1 MFNKIKKLAK
11 KAKEALK
18 HVIEKVEEYVMVKE
32 EIELKKMELVVDTVK
47 CAVKGTADTIKSV
60 IKGTCTAIY
69 DHPVVLIGL
78 GVGLGTSIIIDKKLN
93 SKAGV

>member
-32 EIELKKMELVVDTVK
+32 EIELKKMELVVDT
-47 CAVKGTADTIKSV
+47 AKSV

-78 GVGLGTSIIIDKKLN
+78 GVAIIADKKLYGKV
-93 SKAGV
+93 SS

>member
-47 CAVKGTADTIKSV
+47 CAVKGAYEHHVAVAFIIV
-60 IKGTCTAIY
+60 
-69 DHPVVLIGL
+69 GL
-78 GVGLGTSIIIDKKLN
+78 GVGLGVGVTIEKKYN
-93 SKAGV
+93 

>member
-47 CAVKGTADTIKSV
+47 CAVKGTANTVKCAV
-60 IKGTCTAIY
+60 KGAYEHHVAVAFII
-69 DHPVVLIGL
+69 VGL
-78 GVGLGTSIIIDKKLN
+78 GVGLGVGVTIEKKYN
-93 SKAGV
+93 